1 MLNRL
6 IVLLVLPLIVS
17 ACGSSQ
23 TVEAPQRRTPS
34 ATSAD
39 TKNKTGQGGDA
50 LGRNGENEDI
60 NSKIEDGDKT
70 EQDESDNLEDGIAE
84 PDQPENGGTVTPP
97 ANISGGSWKGLLMT
111 GDNSIN
117 AFDNARKKIK
127 SLFTGF
133 GVAADNLRELSM
145 KSSEQ
150 SGFVLP
156 TNRQN
161 IRSALEGL
169 NLGPN
174 DKCIIFMT
182 SHGSRQGF
190 YLVGQSTMSPSEF
203 AQILDDTCGDRPTV
217 LLVSACYSGVFITDP
232 VTKPNRIILTA
243 ARPDRTSFGC
253 GTENEYTFWD
263 NCLIDNLPA
272 AATWNGLYDTVKAC
286 IQRKESGGGY
296 TPSEPQGYFG
306 SQVST
311 LGMFK

>member
-1 MLNRL
+1 MLNRFIL
-6 IVLLVLPLIVS
+6 LLVFPLLVS

-23 TVEAPQRRTPS
+23 SVEAPQRRTPS

-39 TKNKTGQGGDA
+39 PKDKTGRDSDA
-50 LGRNGENEDI
+50 LGRTGDSEDGA
-60 NSKIEDGDKT
+60 SKIDDDGKT
-70 EQDESDNLEDGIAE
+70 EPDESDNLEDGITE
-84 PDQPENGGTVTPP
+84 PDQPTSGGTVTPP
-97 ANISGGSWKGLLMT
+97 ANTSGGSWKGLLMT

-117 AFDNARKKIK
+117 AFDNARRKIK
-127 SLFTGF
+127 SLLTGL
-133 GVAADNLRELSM
+133 GVEADNLRELSM

-161 IRSALEGL
+161 IRSSLEGL

-190 YLVGQSTMSPSEF
+190 YLVGQSTLSPSEF

-272 AATWNGLYDTVKAC
+272 ATSWNGLYDSVRAC

-311 LGMFK
+311 LGLFK